1 MEHVRTGLQE
11 EDFDIG
17 REIER
22 AKKFSRRT
30 GGVTLFLG
38 VARDFSQDRDV
49 VKLEFDAYREMAG
62 RELEEMA
69 GEAAER
75 FGLLALTILHRWGTI
90 HPGEN
95 IVLIIAAAGH
105 REESFTAARWCID
118 ELKKRVPIWKKE
130 FFTDGEIWVQESP

>member
-1 MEHVRTGLQE
+1 MEHVRTGLQG

-22 AKKFSRRT
+22 VKQFSGRT
-30 GGVTLFLG
+30 GGVVLFLG

-49 VKLEFDAYREMAG
+49 IKLEFDAYREMAG

-69 GEAAER
+69 GEVAER
-75 FGLLALTILHRWGTI
+75 FGLLGLTILHRWGTI

-95 IVLIIAAAGH
+95 IVLIIAAAEH
-105 REESFTAARWCID
+105 RAESFAAARWCID

-130 FFTDGEIWVQESP
+130 FFADGEVWVQENP